1 MSVRAVLL
9 GALLVAGAAGAEPR
23 GLADAPI
30 DGDVLDAAFVPR
42 RVALVIGVDRYDD
55 DTFPTLRYA
64 ASDAHEIGE
73 LLEEPMWGG
82 FDDVVVLTGREH
94 TSRVAI
100 LAAVDEIVST
110 LQRNDTFLLYFS
122 GHGTLSTD
130 DSGQTSLYI
139 CPRDT
144 VAERPESS
152 GLRVDT
158 LQRIFKSRVKAR
170 RKVLILDSCHNGEA
184 KSFLDEQTRERMN
197 QRRSPMDPLILT
209 RMGEAEAHLFAAAFH
224 QPALEDP
231 DLEHGVYTYFL
242 LQAQGRRS
250 GDSDLNRDG
259 VVTVVEA
266 HQYARDHTI
275 SHTGGAQV
283 PQAMFKEVGRQDIY
297 LSGGEDAFLAA
308 ERGLLTSYSR
318 LLANCHISVDGVPR
332 GMLPRA
338 LPVDPGMHRIEVVEP
353 NTGRVLVQRS
363 VRVRA
368 GQSLS
373 VDALADERR
382 PEGRGSLAL
391 GGSFFG
397 VVGPYAASYP
407 SFSAGPDL
415 SLRWRLRGPARNVRL
430 VANLSYSH
438 GEGGYGASYDEP
450 IQANMVRVGGS
461 VQACAD
467 TRRTSLWIGPRFH
480 AVGVWVRLDE
490 PGAEQQYA
498 LMPSGGLTLGF
509 DTWVPGHVGIQFA
522 AFADV
527 FAPVVRDHLDN
538 PETRMGVLIGGQIR
552 FLGSIR

>member
-1 MSVRAVLL
+1 
-9 GALLVAGAAGAEPR
+9 
-23 GLADAPI
+23 
-30 DGDVLDAAFVPR
+30 VLDEAFVPR
-42 RVALVIGVDRYDD
+42 RVALVVGVDRYDD
-55 DTFPTLRYA
+55 DTFPSLRYA
-64 ASDAHEIGE
+64 SRDAHEFAE
-73 LLEEPMWGG
+73 VLEDPMWGG

-94 TSRVAI
+94 TSRTAI
-100 LAAVDEIVST
+100 LATIDEIVST
-110 LQRNDTFLLYFS
+110 LQRNDTFLMYFS

-130 DSGQTSLYI
+130 DSGQTALYL

-144 VAERPESS
+144 DAARPGST

-184 KSFLDEQTRERMN
+184 KSFVDARTREQMS
-197 QRRSPMDPLILT
+197 QRRSPLDPLILT

-242 LQAQGRRS
+242 LQALGRRS

-297 LSGGEDAFLAA
+297 LSGGDDAFLAA

-318 LLANCHISVDGVPR
+318 LLANCHINVDGVPR
-332 GMLPRA
+332 GMLPKA
-338 LPVDPGMHRIEVVEP
+338 LPVDPGLHRIEVVEP
-353 NTGRVLVQRS
+353 TTGRVLVQRA
-363 VRVRA
+363 VHVQA

-382 PEGRGSLAL
+382 PEGQGSVAL

-397 VVGPYAASYP
+397 VAGPYAASYP

-430 VANLSYSH
+430 VADVSYSH
-438 GEGGYGASYDEP
+438 GEGSYEAAYELP
-450 IQANMVRVGGS
+450 IQADMLRVGGS

-467 TRRTSLWIGPRFH
+467 ARRTSLWIGPRFH
-480 AVGVWVRLDE
+480 AVGVWVKLDE
-490 PGAEQQYA
+490 IGAERQRA
-498 LMPSGGLTLGF
+498 LMPSGGLILGF
-509 DTWVPGHVGIQFA
+509 DTWGPRHVGIQFA

-527 FAPVVRDHLDN
+527 FAPIVRDQLDN

-552 FLGSIR
+552 ILGALP